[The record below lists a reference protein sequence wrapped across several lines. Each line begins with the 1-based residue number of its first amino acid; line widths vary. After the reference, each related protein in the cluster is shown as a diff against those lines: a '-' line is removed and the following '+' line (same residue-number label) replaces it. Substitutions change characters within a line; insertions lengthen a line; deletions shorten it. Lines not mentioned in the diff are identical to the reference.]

1 MAQNSWTREQTIVA
15 LNLYWKIPYNQISG
29 TSNPQIKEVAA
40 IIGKTPSAL
49 AFKLMN
55 LSSLDD
61 ERQNKGKLNS
71 SQLDKEIW
79 HEFNKKWGALS
90 QQNALIL
97 VRLSGLNIEMLLDK
111 DGAGK
116 QGLNTVRSVK
126 TRINQSEFRSRVLAS
141 YNSQCCITGIAFPEL
156 LVASHIIP
164 WSKDATQRLNPK
176 NGLCLNALHDR
187 AFDRGLM
194 TITQDFKIKLT
205 SKLPSHFGTTDF
217 FTKYEGMQ
225 ITLPD
230 RFLPGLEFLQY
241 HEETIFRG

>member
-40 IIGKTPSAL
+40 IIGKTPGAL

-71 SQLDKEIW
+71 SRLDKEIW
-79 HEFNKKWGALS
+79 HEFNKKWEALS

-116 QGLNTVRSVK
+116 QGLDTVRSVK

-141 YNSQCCITGIAFPEL
+141 YGSKCCITGISFPEL

-205 SKLPSHFGTTDF
+205 SKISSNFGATDF
-217 FTKYEGMQ
+217 FTKYEGIQ

>member
-1 MAQNSWTREQTIVA
+1 MTRS
-15 LNLYWKIPYNQISG
+15 NQIHQ
-29 TSNPQIKEVAA
+29 P
-40 IIGKTPSAL
+40 TPIL
-49 AFKLMN
+49 AGVMQDVLKLMN

-71 SQLDKEIW
+71 SRLDKEIW
-79 HEFNKKWGALS
+79 HEFNKKWEALS

-111 DGAGK
+111 DEAGK
-116 QGLNTVRSVK
+116 RGLDAVRSVK

-141 YNSQCCITGIAFPEL
+141 YGSQCCITGIAFPEL

-205 SKLPSHFGTTDF
+205 SKISSNFGSTDF
-217 FTKYEGMQ
+217 FTKYEGRQ